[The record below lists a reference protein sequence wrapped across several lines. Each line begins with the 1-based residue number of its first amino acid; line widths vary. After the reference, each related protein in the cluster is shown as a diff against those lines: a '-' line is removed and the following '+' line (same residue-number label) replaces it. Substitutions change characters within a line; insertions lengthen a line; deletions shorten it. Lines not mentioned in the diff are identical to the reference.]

1 MKIGINITPLIT
13 EHKDRGIGRYT
24 KNLLEYLRQD
34 NAIEVVEF
42 TNPNKLNNIDLLH
55 YPWFDLYFHT
65 LPIFKKYPTVVTVHD
80 VMPLVFPKFYP
91 AGIKGNFNFT
101 LQKIALKRSDFIIT
115 DSEASRKDINKFLK
129 VDPQKMTTILLASG
143 REFAGNSKEKELEL
157 KKKYNL
163 GDNFL
168 LYVGDCNYIKNI
180 PFLIEGFNK
189 LIQKNIFSNIKLVLA
204 GEIFLKPQEELI
216 HTELGSIKNVNEL
229 INRYSLKEKIVRVG
243 NLRDEELEALY
254 KLAFVYIQPSLYEGF
269 GLPVLE
275 AMTAGT
281 PVVSSN
287 AGSLPEVGGDAV
299 VYFNPTNI
307 EDFIFN
313 LKKVMLDSNL
323 RDRMIDKGL
332 KRVSTFSW
340 EKVAKQTIGIYE
352 KVLSKNV

>member
-24 KNLLEYLRQD
+24 KNLLEYLRQN

-91 AGIKGNFNFT
+91 AGIKGNFNFI

-216 HTELGSIKNVNEL
+216 HAELGSIKDVNEL
-229 INRYSLKEKIVRVG
+229 INRYSLKEKVVRVG
-243 NLRDEELEALY
+243 NLRDEELEAIY
-254 KLAFVYIQPSLYEGF
+254 KLALVYIQPSLYEGF